1 MMQAR
6 LEIQSQGWAC
16 LLHFYFN
23 QKNVEWEK
31 APWVMVGIQWCH
43 PPYCLGVKCMC
54 MCMVL
59 STELAKEMLSNNASH
74 ASV

>member
-1 MMQAR
+1 MFFIF
-6 LEIQSQGWAC
+6 LG
-16 LLHFYFN
+16 LLFCGQDHGNLYHVAG
-23 QKNVEWEK
+23 VEWEK